1 MKRKLLI
8 LVCATLFLTC
18 CNKSGQSNSATNSDP
33 SSSEHEDDFDKKE
46 IKIGLDEYYDKTL
59 GGITAELWGN
69 FSGLPTEFQYVA
81 NVNSREVPWVVSRIY
96 ETDDDTSME
105 YVFTHVMETYGVN
118 TVTYADIAREWKNHI
133 RDYIWVGNA
142 SAKDLMD
149 RGYLPPYTGM
159 KGYNPNYR
167 AIDAQ
172 IECEVLGMVSP
183 GMKENAKSRSD
194 WWMRSVGDEEAVD
207 CASFYSALCAELYV
221 ESNAIQAIEN
231 VIDIYP
237 EESTSRKIA
246 ENVLSLKEDTPD
258 WIEARQRLYYQY
270 YINNKSKPRDT
281 LDCEINFSMVML
293 ALVYGNNDFKTTGQI
308 ALRAGFDNDCNAA
321 TACLMLGIALGYS
334 NLPEDLKAASGTTYN
349 NTNRLGMANSS
360 TTEWSERICALGKQN
375 MLENQAV
382 VKEGNIGVDD
392 IEYVPY
398 EFDNYEETKI
408 DAESNLITTDFIKI
422 YNPEFDEGT
431 GLASD
436 TKDDQITFKFTG
448 NTLSVY
454 ALTAL
459 EAGKFEIFV
468 DNQSYG
474 VVNLVQAE
482 TLTQGQNI
490 NHLSQCLV
498 KRIYKLSETEHD
510 VKIINLG
517 NDTVEIDSFG
527 YGVAA

>member
-1 MKRKLLI
+1 
-8 LVCATLFLTC
+8 
-18 CNKSGQSNSATNSDP
+18 
-33 SSSEHEDDFDKKE
+33 
-46 IKIGLDEYYDKTL
+46 
-59 GGITAELWGN
+59 
-69 FSGLPTEFQYVA
+69 
-81 NVNSREVPWVVSRIY
+81 
-96 ETDDDTSME
+96 
-105 YVFTHVMETYGVN
+105 
-118 TVTYADIAREWKNHI
+118 
-133 RDYIWVGNA
+133 
-142 SAKDLMD
+142 
-149 RGYLPPYTGM
+149 
-159 KGYNPNYR
+159 
-167 AIDAQ
+167 
-172 IECEVLGMVSP
+172 
-183 GMKENAKSRSD
+183 
-194 WWMRSVGDEEAVD
+194 
-207 CASFYSALCAELYV
+207 
-221 ESNAIQAIEN
+221 
-231 VIDIYP
+231 
-237 EESTSRKIA
+237 
-246 ENVLSLKEDTPD
+246 
-258 WIEARQRLYYQY
+258 
-270 YINNKSKPRDT
+270 
-281 LDCEINFSMVML
+281 MVML

-349 NTNRLGMANSS
+349 NTNRPGMANSS

-382 VKEGNIGVDD
+382 VKEGNIGVND

-398 EFDNYEETKI
+398 EFDSYEETKI

-474 VVNLVQAE
+474 VVNLIQAE